1 MATAKDIDLGLK
13 LGANHPMGVCEVMDL
28 AGVDVAHNALI
39 ALYEMTGSE
48 CYKPSPLFDQMRKEN
63 RLGRKTKKG
72 FYEY

>member
-1 MATAKDIDLGLK
+1 
-13 LGANHPMGVCEVMDL
+13 MGVCEVMDL

-48 CYKPSPLFDQMRKEN
+48 CYKPSPLFNQMIKEN
-63 RLGRKTKKG
+63 RLGRKTGKG